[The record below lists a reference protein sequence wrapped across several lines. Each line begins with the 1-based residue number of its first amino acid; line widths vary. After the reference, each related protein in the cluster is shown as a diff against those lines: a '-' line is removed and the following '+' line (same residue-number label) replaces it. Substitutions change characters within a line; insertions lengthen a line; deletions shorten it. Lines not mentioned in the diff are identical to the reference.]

1 MTEWKKVPNY
11 NYEVSNFGEVRN
23 AKTKKILKQGLG
35 TSDYYRVS
43 FSLGCKGTP
52 KIMFVHRLIAMAFIQ
67 NPENKPVVNHIDGN
81 KLNNSIS
88 NLEWVTYK
96 ENTEHAIRIGLIDS
110 KLLNNQAIGATSKSV
125 SVLNTMTLEEVI
137 YPSISECARTIG
149 VPITTLSRWVNENV
163 QKGTLKF
170 GLFSS

>member
-52 KIMFVHRLIAMAFIQ
+52 KIMFVAQQPRGASRGAVF
-67 NPENKPVVNHIDGN
+67 
-81 KLNNSIS
+81 SIS
-88 NLEWVTYK
+88 SINLYSQGFRMPR
-96 ENTEHAIRIGLIDS
+96 A
-110 KLLNNQAIGATSKSV
+110 
-125 SVLNTMTLEEVI
+125 
-137 YPSISECARTIG
+137 
-149 VPITTLSRWVNENV
+149 SR
-163 QKGTLKF
+163 QRGGKRLHSRLRG
-170 GLFSS
+170 